1 MAARFNDVE
10 SAKLLIKY
18 GAAIEAKNNVTV
30 DFKQDSDTPLHIAA
44 KWDTI
49 EIIKLLL
56 EKYKKTGVNN
66 TTGVG
71 TGGEDAATGEA
82 RVNNTTGVG
91 TGGEDAAT
99 GETGVDNTTGV
110 GTGGEDAAT
119 GEARDNNTTGV
130 GTGGEDAATGE
141 GDVDSAR
148 FIDAENN
155 AHRTPLY
162 LAVQAGCSKKA
173 VPYLINVGADLRGIS
188 ALSRSRAGAILAGFQ
203 DAFNDIETNTNTGRE
218 TGEVDPDYSVWVNEI
233 CCLFY
238 NVLYLIYP

>member
-82 RVNNTTGVG
+82 RV
-91 TGGEDAAT
+91 
-99 GETGVDNTTGV
+99 
-110 GTGGEDAAT
+110 
-119 GEARDNNTTGV
+119 NNTTGV